1 MLAEPFFGK
10 LPPKSTGR
18 DLFNLEWLHEK
29 LFQTFMSEL
38 PDPADVQATL
48 TMLTATSIVN
58 AIRDHAPGIRQAY
71 VCGGGAKNGFL
82 MALLKQM
89 LKNGDI
95 HAELSTSHAL
105 GIDPMHV
112 ESLAFAWLA
121 YRFVADEPGNL
132 PAVTGAQGFR
142 ILGARYPA

>member
-1 MLAEPFFGK
+1 
-10 LPPKSTGR
+10 
-18 DLFNLEWLHEK
+18 
-29 LFQTFMSEL
+29 MSEL

-89 LKNGDI
+89 LENGDI

-105 GIDPMHV
+105 GIDPMACRITGIRMAGLPV
-112 ESLAFAWLA
+112 RGKRTRKSACR
-121 YRFVADEPGNL
+121 YRSARIPYSRCTVSGMKKNAERQL
-132 PAVTGAQGFR
+132 PTG
-142 ILGARYPA
+142 P